1 MPDEALRD
9 CQRQSASRSRTII
22 LLSLLA
28 NHKQAAQ
35 CPLLGAAGAFTFERC
50 PRHGFVRDTTI
61 LRLYDCAAP
70 TISRS
75 TSSRSARSATIGK

>member
-9 CQRQSASRSRTII
+9 CQRQSAGRSRTII

-35 CPLLGAAGAFTFERC
+35 CPLLPTAGAFNFERR
-50 PRHGFVRDTTI
+50 PRHGSR
-61 LRLYDCAAP
+61 RLAMPISALAQQEQTAA
-70 TISRS
+70 
-75 TSSRSARSATIGK
+75 G